1 MTLPLALPAS
11 LIPLPPASLL
21 PSTCVPGWQSSLYLG
36 SEHRSPVVVLV
47 IAARQGERGLPLR
60 RPSFPR
66 RFFLNS
72 CPLFPSRLYACTWTY
87 TFTRKEI
94 CNECSHSLT
103 RSLTQP
109 SFCTRPR
116 KHTNTNHC
124 TNFFCVIVFC
134 LSYSLH
140 PPRSSSS
147 SPPPVAPPYERRV
160 RNYLPKT
167 VVISARTFQ
176 GNRAALLV
184 LEGKGEKTC
193 LNGLRLEEA
202 KEEEELGMVEM
213 EGRGGRWGRAL
224 LPGVLQLI
232 RFILRLPLK

>member
-1 MTLPLALPAS
+1 MQPDKVRGGCLSAGP
-11 LIPLPPASLL
+11 
-21 PSTCVPGWQSSLYLG
+21 
-36 SEHRSPVVVLV
+36 RSPV
-47 IAARQGERGLPLR
+47 A
-60 RPSFPR
+60 SFSTAVP
-66 RFFLNS
+66 FS
-72 CPLFPSRLYACTWTY
+72 PSRLYACTWTY

-94 CNECSHSLT
+94 CNEYS

-109 SFCTRPR
+109 SFCTCPR

-124 TNFFCVIVFC
+124 TNLFFA
-134 LSYSLH
+134 SLYFVS
-140 PPRSSSS
+140 PIPYIL
-147 SPPPVAPPYERRV
+147 PPPPPPPCSTPYERRV

-167 VVISARTFQ
+167 VVISGRTFQ

-202 KEEEELGMVEM
+202 KEEEEVGMVEM

-232 RFILRLPLK
+232 RFILRLPFK